1 VSSSSSSSSSPSYN
15 GADSISSNIA
25 LPRVCVCRPT
35 GATEQQHADI
45 CNYRPIRDRV
55 SSSQIDPAL
64 LSDLI
69 TRRYCCSASAAAA
82 GYKLEKC
89 VCTEMEI
96 PWEGVALLA
105 AS

>member
-1 VSSSSSSSSSPSYN
+1 VSSSSSSSSSSYN

-35 GATEQQHADI
+35 GATEQQHTDV

-55 SSSQIDPAL
+55 SSSQTNLAL

-69 TRRYCCSASAAAA
+69 TRRYCRSSSAAA
-82 GYKLEKC
+82 GYKLETC